1 MSRQANP
8 MAVGGF
14 VIGAVILVIAA
25 ALVFGTGRLFQERFA
40 VVAFFPGSVK
50 GLEVGA
56 PVEFQGVRLGAVT
69 DIQALF
75 NPNTLETAIAV
86 YMEMEKGR
94 VTRMGEAKPD
104 PKSDLSS
111 LIDKGL
117 RAQLEFK
124 SLVTGQL
131 IVTLDYFPDKPVV
144 LRHLDEGYLEIP
156 TVESAIDRLGRM
168 LADVD
173 MKNLTAKAAAA
184 FDAIATAVSNPELEA
199 LVREGVSAVK
209 AVDKLMVDGDDL
221 AVNLNARVTTM
232 ADRLEATLADAQKLA
247 LSLDSKVEPLS
258 SSAIGAMD
266 QGKSTLATAEGMIS
280 ENSNTRQRLDMA
292 LQELAEAARSV
303 RVLADYLQQNPDA
316 LLKGKGY

>member
-14 VIGAVILVIAA
+14 VIGAVILLIAA
-25 ALVFGTGRLFQERFA
+25 ALVFGSGRLFQEKFA

-69 DIQALF
+69 EIQALF
-75 NPNTLETAIAV
+75 NPDSLETAIAV
-86 YMEMEKGR
+86 YMVMEKGR

-104 PKSDLSS
+104 PKADLSS

-124 SLVTGQL
+124 SFVTGQL

-144 LRHLDEGYLEIP
+144 LRRLDTRYLEIP
-156 TVESAIDRLGRM
+156 TVESAMDRLGRM

-184 FDAIATAVSNPELEA
+184 FDAIATAVSNPDLEA
-199 LVREGVSAVK
+199 LIHEGVSAVK
-209 AVDKLMVDGDDL
+209 AVDKLMADGDDL
-221 AVNLNARVTTM
+221 AVNLNARITTM
-232 ADRLEATLADAQKLA
+232 ADQLEATLADARKLA
-247 LSLDSKVEPLS
+247 LSIDSKVEPLS

-266 QGKSTLATAEGMIS
+266 QGKSTLETAEGMIS